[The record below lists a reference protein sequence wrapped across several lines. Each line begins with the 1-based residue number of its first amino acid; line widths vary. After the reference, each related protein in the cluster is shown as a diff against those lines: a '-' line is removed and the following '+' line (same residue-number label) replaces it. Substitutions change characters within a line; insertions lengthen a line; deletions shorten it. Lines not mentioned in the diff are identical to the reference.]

1 MHAWEGMAGRLRRR
15 PPHVMMPVM
24 PSGSC
29 RRWNTR
35 SVIGRCTMADELV
48 VSIAQMAVAA
58 NEPQRNVETAARAIG
73 EGARRGSDLVV
84 LPELWTT
91 GLALREAT
99 GMDSPGTF
107 DAVSAMRDL
116 ARTNRVAVAGSALLR
131 DGDHFHNVLVL
142 VTAEGRLV
150 A

>member
-1 MHAWEGMAGRLRRR
+1 MGAG
-15 PPHVMMPVM
+15 
-24 PSGSC
+24 G
-29 RRWNTR
+29 
-35 SVIGRCTMADELV
+35 VIGRCRMADELV

-58 NEPQRNVETAARAIG
+58 NEPQRNVETAARAVG
-73 EGARRGSDLVV
+73 EGARRASDLVV

-99 GMDSPGTF
+99 ETDTPGTF

-131 DGDHFHNVLVL
+131 DGDHVHNVLVL
-142 VTAEGRLV
+142 VSADGKLV
-150 A
+150 ASYQKLHQDQDEHPFVTS